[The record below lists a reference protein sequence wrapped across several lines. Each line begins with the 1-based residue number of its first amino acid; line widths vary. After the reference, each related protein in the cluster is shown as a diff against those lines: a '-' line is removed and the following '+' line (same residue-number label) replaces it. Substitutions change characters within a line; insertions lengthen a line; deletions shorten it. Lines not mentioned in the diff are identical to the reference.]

1 MRAMYNIHIC
11 GRIVKSCNSTSY
23 CITKCKNISNY
34 CLEYN
39 NKEFNQFISQYPKK
53 MKLQIFT
60 RKKFVLKKDNKNIIN
75 KTWNILLRLL
85 LLHSLDQGVTKHP
98 DNHDVICFRLVK
110 EI

>member
-1 MRAMYNIHIC
+1 MQAMYNIHIC

-60 RKKFVLKKDNKNIIN
+60 RKKFVLKKGNKNIIN
-75 KTWNILLRLL
+75 KNMEYTPIIPIIPIIIPTFPGSRCYET
-85 LLHSLDQGVTKHP
+85 V
-98 DNHDVICFRLVK
+98 
-110 EI
+110 